1 LFADDRIAQQHLE
14 QAVSGVFRR
23 AKEDKAMR
31 GSHAIA
37 QVLKQEAVEYVTCF
51 PHNEIIDACAGQGI
65 RPIMARTE
73 RVAINIADGYSRLNN
88 GRRIGVCLVQDGPG
102 IENGFGAVAQ
112 AYADSSPVFLL
123 PGAYPRASQGVPPNF
138 RVLPSFG
145 PITKWADQINLT
157 ERIPQ
162 MMQRAFTLLRNGA
175 PGPVVL
181 EVPRDVLAGEL
192 TDDPFKYIPPR
203 RSAPLG
209 DPALV
214 NEVVEAL
221 LKAQSPMIVA
231 GQGIHSAQAWEALRQ
246 LAELIQVPVMTTMN
260 GKSAFPEDH
269 VLALGA
275 GGNSRPRPVTHFLE
289 KADFVLGIGTS
300 FTRSN
305 FVTPVPPGKV
315 MGQITIDERDLSKDY
330 SISTGVIGDARA
342 VLRQMIERVQAQTGP
357 KGRQGE
363 NRVSGEVR
371 AVRERFMQ
379 AWMPRLT
386 SDEVPINPYRVV
398 WELMHAVD
406 RHSTV
411 VTHDAGNP
419 RDQMLPFYETI
430 APRTYVGW
438 GKSTQLGTGLG
449 LAMGAKLARP
459 DWLAVNVMG
468 DAAFGMVG
476 MDFETAV
483 RNHIPVLTVV
493 LNNGRLGGY
502 DHLLP
507 VSSERYRL
515 RFMPG
520 NRYNQVAE
528 ALGGYSE
535 RVEQPEAIQPALQR
549 CIQEVGSGRA
559 ALLEVMTREDPTLP
573 KE

>member
-1 LFADDRIAQQHLE
+1 MQ
-14 QAVSGVFRR
+14 
-23 AKEDKAMR
+23 

-37 QVLKQEAVEYVTCF
+37 RVLKQEAVEFVTCF
-51 PHNEIIDACAGQGI
+51 PHNEIIDACAGQSI

-73 RVAINIADGYSRLNN
+73 RVAINIADGYSRLTN

-102 IENGFGAVAQ
+102 IENAFGAVAQ
-112 AYADSSPVFLL
+112 AYSDSSPILLL
-123 PGAYPRASQGVPPNF
+123 PGAYARPSQGVSPNF
-138 RVLPSFG
+138 RVLPSFQ
-145 PITKWADQINLT
+145 PITKWTDQINLV

-162 MMQRAFTLLRNGA
+162 MLQRAFTLLRNGC

-181 EVPRDVLAGEL
+181 EVPRDVLAEEL
-192 TDDPFKYIPPR
+192 ADDRFEYLPPK

-221 LKAQSPMIVA
+221 LKAQSPVIVA
-231 GQGIHSAQAWEALRQ
+231 GQGIHFAQAWEELRG
-246 LAELIQVPVMTTMN
+246 LAELVQLPVMTTMN

-269 VLALGA
+269 ALALGA
-275 GGNSRPRPVTHFLE
+275 GGNSRPRTVTHFLD

-300 FTRSN
+300 FTRSS
-305 FVTPVPPGKV
+305 FVTPIPPGKV

-330 SISTGVIGDARA
+330 SISIGVIGDARA
-342 VLRQMIERVQAQTGP
+342 VLQQMIERVQAQTGP
-357 KGRQGE
+357 DGRRGQDGVI
-363 NRVSGEVR
+363 REVR
-371 AVRERFMQ
+371 VVRDQFMR

-398 WELMHAVD
+398 WELMRAVD
-406 RHSTV
+406 RRSTV

-419 RDQMLPFYETI
+419 RDQMLPFYEAI
-430 APRTYVGW
+430 APRTYLGW

-459 DWLAVNVMG
+459 DWLSVNVMG

-483 RNHIPVLTVV
+483 RNQIPVLTVV

-502 DHLLP
+502 DQLLP

-520 NRYNQVAE
+520 NRYSQVAE
-528 ALGGYSE
+528 ALGGYAE
-535 RVEQPEAIQPALQR
+535 RVEQPEEIQPALKR
-549 CIQEVGSGRA
+549 CIQQVGSGRA
-559 ALLEVMTREDPTLP
+559 ALLEVITREDPTLP

>member
-1 LFADDRIAQQHLE
+1 MQ
-14 QAVSGVFRR
+14 
-23 AKEDKAMR
+23 

-37 QVLKQEAVEYVTCF
+37 RVLKQEAVEFVTCF
-51 PHNEIIDACAGQGI
+51 PHNEIIDACAGQSI

-73 RVAINIADGYSRLNN
+73 RVAINIADGYSRLTN

-112 AYADSSPVFLL
+112 AYSDNSPILLL
-123 PGAYPRASQGVPPNF
+123 PGAYPRPSQGVPPNF
-138 RVLPSFG
+138 SVLPSFR
-145 PITKWADQINLT
+145 PITKWTDQINLV

-162 MMQRAFTLLRNGA
+162 MLQRAFTLLRNGC

-181 EVPRDVLAGEL
+181 EVPRDVLAEEL
-192 TDDPFKYIPPR
+192 ADDRFEYIPPK

-209 DPALV
+209 DPAQV

-221 LKAQSPMIVA
+221 LKAQRPVIVA
-231 GQGIHSAQAWEALRQ
+231 GQGIHFAQAWEELRR
-246 LAELIQVPVMTTMN
+246 LAELLQLPVMTTMN

-269 VLALGA
+269 ALALGA
-275 GGNSRPRPVTHFLE
+275 GGNSCPRTVTHFLD

-305 FVTPVPPGKV
+305 FVTPIPPGKV

-330 SISTGVIGDARA
+330 SISIGVIGDARA
-342 VLRQMIERVQAQTGP
+342 VLQQMIEGVQAQTGP
-357 KGRQGE
+357 NGRQGE
-363 NRVSGEVR
+363 DGVVREVR
-371 AVRERFMQ
+371 AVRDQFMRT
-379 AWMPRLT
+379 WMPRLT
-386 SDEVPINPYRVV
+386 SDEVPINPYRVI

-406 RHSTV
+406 RRSTV

-419 RDQMLPFYETI
+419 RDQMLPFYEAI
-430 APRTYVGW
+430 APGTYVGW

-459 DWLAVNVMG
+459 DWLSVNVMG

-483 RNHIPVLTVV
+483 RNQIPVLTVV

-520 NRYNQVAE
+520 NRYSQVAE
-528 ALGGYSE
+528 AMGGYAE
-535 RVEQPEAIQPALQR
+535 RVEQPEAIQPALKR

-559 ALLEVMTREDPTLP
+559 ALLEIITREDPTLP